1 MKNSHAFFILVVVVS
16 LLSSTI
22 FQNSAFAQMESLK
35 ITGNQ
40 YPEINSIFNVNVI
53 VEGTSRASGQIFNMQ
68 YDIYQK
74 DNSLLM
80 DHGVQNL
87 YSGTNRLKIDLET
100 GLQPYK
106 PNVNYILEVQHTYT
120 TTTFEFVPVDKSL
133 GVSPPTI
140 ETKPSPSTLEQLM
153 TENQELKNQLQDKNA
168 IIMEQIKVIQNLASM
183 IRNAIFEPILNYFEI

>member
-1 MKNSHAFFILVVVVS
+1 MSRFAALFILVVVVS

-22 FQNSAFAQMESLK
+22 IQNSAFAQMESLK

-74 DNSLLM
+74 ENSMLM

-87 YSGTNRLKIDLET
+87 YSGTNRLEIDLES

-106 PNVNYILEVQHTYT
+106 PNVHYILEVQHTYT
-120 TTTFEFVPVDKSL
+120 VATFEFVPVDKSSE
-133 GVSPPTI
+133 VSPPTI
-140 ETKPSPSTLEQLM
+140 ETKSSPSTLEQLT
-153 TENQELKNQLQDKNA
+153 TENQELKNQLQDKNNNNNGA
-168 IIMEQIKVIQNLASM
+168 NKVIQNLASM
-183 IRNAIFEPILNYFEI
+183 IRNAIFEPILSYFEI